1 MSNPD
6 LPTILAAEL
15 TAKEMSV
22 YRLAK
27 ESRLT
32 LATVQRIVSGEVA
45 NPGLLTVLSILA
57 PLGRDLRW
65 LHAEGFRPAKRAE
78 KISGNIPE

>member
-1 MSNPD
+1 MNAPD

-15 TAKEMSV
+15 VAKNLSV

-27 ESRLT
+27 DSRLP

-45 NPGLLTVLSILA
+45 NPGLLTMLAILA

-65 LHAEGFRPAKRAE
+65 LHAEGFRPSKRPE